1 MKKSLFVLGVAVA
14 ALASCTQN
22 EVLDIAES
30 NVIKF
35 DNAFVG
41 NTTKATAPEVT
52 TDNIENMYV
61 FAVDQ
66 TDAQVFDAQ
75 PKNVYKVAGTSEWG
89 YDNLVAWDDAKSY
102 EFIAYA
108 GVDLGASVTYNTD
121 SKALEFNA
129 ITVNGAKQFDL
140 LYSNL
145 VEREN
150 SGSLVKDPIEF
161 TFGHLL
167 SMVQF
172 TLKSGFGATT
182 KVAITNFKF
191 YGLRTTESYDATAV
205 TPAWTATS
213 TVNTDGNT
221 DFTVSDA
228 GVAQSGVGD
237 AVNSWVVIPQK
248 NTENAS
254 VAMVSFRAKVTDE
267 KNSVS
272 EEKDLVA
279 MIPSITWEKGYRY
292 NYIFTITPEN
302 MGIDDKYITFDAPT
316 VTDWDKTTDISNGT
330 LQ

>member
-1 MKKSLFVLGVAVA
+1 M
-14 ALASCTQN
+14 
-22 EVLDIAES
+22 
-30 NVIKF
+30 
-35 DNAFVG
+35 
-41 NTTKATAPEVT
+41 
-52 TDNIENMYV
+52 
-61 FAVDQ
+61 
-66 TDAQVFDAQ
+66 
-75 PKNVYKVAGTSEWG
+75 
-89 YDNLVAWDDAKSY
+89 
-102 EFIAYA
+102 
-108 GVDLGASVTYNTD
+108 DLSGSVTYNTG
-121 SKALEFNA
+121 SKALECNA

-191 YGLRTTESYDATAV
+191 YGLRTTESYDAADE

-213 TVNTDGNT
+213 TVNTDSNT
-221 DFTVSDA
+221 DFIVSDA

-248 NTENAS
+248 NTESAS